1 MPLILIRFLAWVVAL
16 GLPIATY
23 AILDVRY
30 PEETRWLAYALA
42 AGGLLLGTFA
52 KLPLRAGNDPTLF
65 PVRAAS
71 GCSSFVPP
79 ALAAGLL
86 WLLPHLPAKASQ
98 ILALLLLVVL
108 VLSFLAFAT
117 ASRILRDTPKP

>member
-1 MPLILIRFLAWVVAL
+1 MPFILIRFLAWGVIL

-23 AILDVRY
+23 AILDVQY
-30 PEETRWLAYALA
+30 PEGTGWLGYSTAV
-42 AGGLLLGTFA
+42 GGVLVGTFA
-52 KLPLRAGNDPTLF
+52 KFPVRAGNDPTLF

-71 GCSSFVPP
+71 GCSAFVPP
-79 ALAAGLL
+79 VFAAGLL

-98 ILALLLLVVL
+98 ILALLLLALL
-108 VLSFLAFAT
+108 VLSPLAFAT